1 MSSEASREIRE
12 PLVKVN
18 PALSTHE
25 FADRDIS
32 STFVKGMA
40 VLKAFDDTHTRLT
53 LAEISQI
60 TKLDRASVRRLTLT
74 LVHLGYAEKDGRHFS
89 LSPQVLI
96 LAGSFLR
103 GNQFGTHI
111 QPLLNRFSGLI
122 GHTVSLAISD
132 GNSAVYVAQST
143 AQDDAVSFGFT
154 VGSRLPLLHT
164 AIGRMILAF
173 SLQDWA
179 KDTIRMTEFDQYTPE
194 TIMDRDVILTRVLRC
209 RALGHAIVENEF
221 EPGVTGFA
229 VPVGGVD
236 VLKAVVG
243 TSKSTRGIRSEDD
256 RLQTISLLQQV
267 AQELGH
273 SRLFSTA

>member
-1 MSSEASREIRE
+1 MT
-12 PLVKVN
+12 VD
-18 PALSTHE
+18 PAPPKHE

-53 LAEISQI
+53 LAEIAQI

-74 LVHLGYAEKDGRHFS
+74 LVHLGYAERDGRHFS

-111 QPLLNRFSGLI
+111 QPLLNRYSGRI
-122 GHTVSLAISD
+122 GQTVSLAIPD

-143 AQDDAVSFGFT
+143 AQDDVVSFGFT

-173 SLQDWA
+173 SPQERTEH
-179 KDTIRMTEFDQYTPE
+179 TICTTSFDQYTPD
-194 TIMDRDVILTRVLRC
+194 TTMDRDEILTRVQRC
-209 RALGHAIVENEF
+209 RSLGYAIVENEF
-221 EPGVTGFA
+221 EAGVTGFA
-229 VPVGGVD
+229 VPVGGLD
-236 VLKAVVG
+236 ALKAVVG
-243 TSKSTRGIRSEDD
+243 TSKSTLGIQGDQD
-256 RLQTISLLQQV
+256 RIQTISLLQQV
-267 AQELGH
+267 AQELGR
-273 SRLFSTA
+273 SRLFSAT

>member
-1 MSSEASREIRE
+1 MINTSAH
-12 PLVKVN
+12 PKPV
-18 PALSTHE
+18 

-53 LAEISQI
+53 LAEIAQI
-60 TKLDRASVRRLTLT
+60 TQLDRASVRRLTLT
-74 LVHLGYAEKDGRHFS
+74 LVYLGYAEKDGRHFS

-111 QPLLNRFSGLI
+111 QPLLNRYSGRI
-122 GHTVSLAISD
+122 GQTVSLAIPD

-143 AQDDAVSFGFT
+143 AQEDAVSFGFT

-173 SLQDWA
+173 AAPDWA
-179 KDTIRMTEFDQYTPE
+179 EETIRGTTFEQYTPE
-194 TIMDRDVILTRVLRC
+194 TAMDPDEILRRTNQC
-209 RALGHAIVENEF
+209 RALGYTIVENEF

-229 VPVGGVD
+229 VPVGGLHN
-236 VLKAVVG
+236 LKAVVG
-243 TSKSTRGIRSEDD
+243 TSKSTLSIRSQDD

-267 AQELGH
+267 AQELGR
-273 SRLFSTA
+273 SRMFASS

>member
-1 MSSEASREIRE
+1 MSDKSA
-12 PLVKVN
+12 PPKQ
-18 PALSTHE
+18 E
-25 FADRDIS
+25 FAERDIS

-53 LAEISQI
+53 LAEIAQI

-74 LVHLGYAEKDGRHFS
+74 LVYLGYAEKDGRHFS
-89 LSPQVLI
+89 LSPQVLL

-111 QPLLNRFSGLI
+111 QPLLNRYSGRI
-122 GHTVSLAISD
+122 GQTVSLAIPD

-143 AQDDAVSFGFT
+143 AMEDAVSFGFT

-173 SLQDWA
+173 GDPEWSEQ
-179 KDTIRMTEFDQYTPE
+179 TIRTAVFERYTPDTVTE
-194 TIMDRDVILTRVLRC
+194 RDEILRRTATG
-209 RALGHAIVENEF
+209 RALGYTIVENEF

-229 VPVGGVD
+229 VPVGSLHN
-236 VLKAVVG
+236 LKAVVG
-243 TSKSTRGIRSEDD
+243 TSKSTLGIRGEDD

-267 AQELGH
+267 AQELSR
-273 SRLFSTA
+273 SRLFTKG

>member
-1 MSSEASREIRE
+1 MPSE
-12 PLVKVN
+12 PTKQD
-18 PALSTHE
+18 

-53 LAEISQI
+53 LAEIAQI
-60 TKLDRASVRRLTLT
+60 TSLDRASVRRLTLT
-74 LVHLGYAEKDGRHFS
+74 LVHLGYAQKDGRHFS
-89 LSPQVLI
+89 LSPQVLL

-111 QPLLNRFSGLI
+111 QPLLNRYAGRI
-122 GHTVSLAISD
+122 GQTVSLAIPD
-132 GNSAVYVAQST
+132 GRSAVYVAQST
-143 AQDDAVSFGFT
+143 VQEDAVSFGFT

-173 SLQDWA
+173 ATSDWA
-179 KDTIRMTEFDQYTPE
+179 QETIETTPFEQYTPD
-194 TIMDRDVILTRVLRC
+194 TTMDRDEILRRTNEG
-209 RALGHAIVENEF
+209 RALGYSIVENEF

-229 VPVGGVD
+229 VPIGALD
-236 VLKAVVG
+236 RLKAVVG
-243 TSKSTRGIRSEDD
+243 TSKSTLSIRSDEE

-267 AQELGH
+267 AQELGR
-273 SRLFSTA
+273 SRLFANA

>member
-1 MSSEASREIRE
+1 MNTNSAQ
-12 PLVKVN
+12 PK
-18 PALSTHE
+18 PA

-53 LAEISQI
+53 LAEIAQI

-74 LVHLGYAEKDGRHFS
+74 LVYLGYAEKDGRHFS

-111 QPLLNRFSGLI
+111 QPLLNRYSGRI
-122 GHTVSLAISD
+122 GQTVSLAIPD

-143 AQDDAVSFGFT
+143 VQEDAVSFGFT

-173 SLQDWA
+173 APPDWSEE
-179 KDTIRMTEFDQYTPE
+179 TIRNTTFEQYTPE
-194 TIMDRDVILTRVLRC
+194 TTMDPDEILRRTNQC
-209 RALGHAIVENEF
+209 RTLGYTIVENEF

-229 VPVGGVD
+229 VPVGGLHT
-236 VLKAVVG
+236 LKAVVG
-243 TSKSTRGIRSEDD
+243 TSKSTLSIRSEDD

-267 AQELGH
+267 AQELGR
-273 SRLFSTA
+273 SRMFSSS

>member
-1 MSSEASREIRE
+1 MT
-12 PLVKVN
+12 VD
-18 PALSTHE
+18 PAQSKPV

-40 VLKAFDDTHTRLT
+40 VLRAFDDTHTRLT
-53 LAEISQI
+53 LSEIAQI
-60 TKLDRASVRRLTLT
+60 TGLDRASVRRLMLT

-111 QPLLNRFSGLI
+111 QPLLNRCSKRI
-122 GHTVSLAISD
+122 GHTVSLAIPD
-132 GNSAVYVAQST
+132 GRSAVYVAQST
-143 AQDDAVSFGFT
+143 ADEDMVSFGFT

-173 SLQDWA
+173 APQDWA
-179 KDTIRMTEFDQYTPE
+179 AETIRTSEFDQYTPE
-194 TIMDRDVILTRVLRC
+194 TTMDRTEILRRVQGFRT
-209 RALGHAIVENEF
+209 LGYTIVENEF
-221 EPGVTGFA
+221 EAGVTGFA
-229 VPVGGVD
+229 VPVGGLNA
-236 VLKAVVG
+236 LKAVVG
-243 TSKSTRGIRSEDD
+243 TSQPTLGIQSEHA

-267 AQELGH
+267 AQELGR
-273 SRLFSTA
+273 SRLFSTG